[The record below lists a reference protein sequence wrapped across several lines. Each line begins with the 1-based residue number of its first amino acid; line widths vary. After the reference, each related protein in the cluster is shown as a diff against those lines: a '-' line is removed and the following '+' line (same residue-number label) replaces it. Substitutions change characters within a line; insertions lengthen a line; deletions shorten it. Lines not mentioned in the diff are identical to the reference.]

1 MSNTYAQVIRVLAD
15 GDWHAA
21 DELEAVARFPEHWLR
36 ELRHDGH
43 QVVTDAG
50 GRPLIRLQESNA
62 GTARL

>member
-15 GDWHAA
+15 GDWHLA
-21 DELEAVARFPEHWLR
+21 DELEAVTRFPEHWVR

-43 QVVTDAG
+43 QVVTDEV

-62 GTARL
+62 GTARI